1 MPSLGCRVGA
11 ISGLFAHPV
20 MAHGDAMTALVWF
33 LLIALSVLW
42 GGSFFFVGVAVAEI
56 PPLTLVALRVSLA
69 AGMLWAALPLLGLS
83 PPRGGR
89 AWCAVAVMA
98 LINNVVPFTLIV
110 WAQQT
115 LPSGLAAILNAT
127 TPLWTVLVAHAL
139 TSDEKATPGKLAGVL
154 FGFAGVAAMMGRDI
168 LGGAVAAG
176 AATAAML
183 GATLSY
189 ALAGVFGRRLR
200 VLGVAP
206 LQAALGQLTSS
217 AVVMMPI
224 ALALDRPWAL
234 PAPSAATIA
243 AVLGLAGLST
253 ALAYVLY
260 FRILALAGAVNLV
273 LVTFLIPISAV
284 LLGTL
289 VLHEALAWRHLLG
302 MALIGAGLAAI
313 DGRPLA
319 YASRILRW

>member
-1 MPSLGCRVGA
+1 MTGA
-11 ISGLFAHPV
+11 MS
-20 MAHGDAMTALVWF
+20 ALAWV
-33 LLIALSVLW
+33 LLVALSVLW

-56 PPLTLVALRVSLA
+56 PPLTLVTLRVAIA
-69 AGMLWAALPLLGLS
+69 AAMLWAALPLLGTA
-83 PPRGGR
+83 PPHGAR
-89 AWCAVAVMA
+89 AWGAIAVMA
-98 LINNVVPFTLIV
+98 LINNVIPFTLIV

-127 TPLWTVLVAHAL
+127 TPLWTVLVAHAF
-139 TSDEKATPGKLAGVL
+139 TREEKASPGKLAGVL
-154 FGFAGVAAMMGRDI
+154 FGFAGVAAMMGADI
-168 LGGAVAAG
+168 LGGAAAAG

-183 GATLSY
+183 AATFSY
-189 ALAGVFGRRLR
+189 ACAGVFGRRFR
-200 VLGVAP
+200 AIGVAP
-206 LQAALGQLTSS
+206 IQAALGQVSASS
-217 AVVMMPI
+217 IIMLPL
-224 ALALDRPWAL
+224 ALAIDRPWGL
-234 PAPSAATIA
+234 PVPSAAAVA
-243 AVLGLAGLST
+243 AVLGLAALST

-273 LVTFLIPISAV
+273 LVTFLIPISAI

-289 VLHEALAWRHLLG
+289 LLHEALEPRHLLG

>member
-1 MPSLGCRVGA
+1 
-11 ISGLFAHPV
+11 
-20 MAHGDAMTALVWF
+20 MTAAMSALAWF

-56 PPLTLVALRVSLA
+56 PPLTLVTLRVAIA
-69 AGMLWAALPLLGLS
+69 AAMLWAALPLLGTA
-83 PPRGGR
+83 PPRGAR
-89 AWCAVAVMA
+89 AWGAIAVMG
-98 LINNVVPFTLIV
+98 LINNVIPFTLIV

-127 TPLWTVLVAHAL
+127 TPLWTVLVAHAF
-139 TSDEKATPGKLAGVL
+139 TQEEKASPGKLAGVL
-154 FGFAGVAAMMGRDI
+154 FGFAGVAAMMGADI
-168 LGGAVAAG
+168 LGGAAAAG

-183 GATLSY
+183 AATFSY
-189 ALAGVFGRRLR
+189 ACAGVFGRRFR
-200 VLGVAP
+200 AIGVAP
-206 LQAALGQLTSS
+206 IQAALGQVSASS
-217 AVVMMPI
+217 IIMLPL
-224 ALALDRPWAL
+224 ALAIDRPWGL
-234 PAPSAATIA
+234 PVPSAAAVA
-243 AVLGLAGLST
+243 AVLGLAALST

-260 FRILALAGAVNLV
+260 FRILALAGAVNLL
-273 LVTFLIPISAV
+273 LVTFLIPISAI

-289 VLHEALAWRHLLG
+289 LLHEALEPRHLLG

>member
-1 MPSLGCRVGA
+1 MS
-11 ISGLFAHPV
+11 
-20 MAHGDAMTALVWF
+20 ALAWV
-33 LLIALSVLW
+33 LLVALSVLW

-56 PPLTLVALRVSLA
+56 PPLTLVTLRVAIA
-69 AGMLWAALPLLGLS
+69 AAMLWAALPLLGTA
-83 PPRGGR
+83 PPHGAR
-89 AWCAVAVMA
+89 AWGAIAVMGV
-98 LINNVVPFTLIV
+98 INNVIPFTLIV

-127 TPLWTVLVAHAL
+127 TPLWTVLVAHAF
-139 TSDEKATPGKLAGVL
+139 TREEKASPGKLAGVL
-154 FGFAGVAAMMGRDI
+154 FGFAGVAAMMGADI
-168 LGGAVAAG
+168 LGGAAAAG

-183 GATLSY
+183 AATFSY
-189 ALAGVFGRRLR
+189 ACAGVFGRRFR
-200 VLGVAP
+200 AIGVAP
-206 LQAALGQLTSS
+206 IQAALGQVSASS
-217 AVVMMPI
+217 IIMLPL
-224 ALALDRPWAL
+224 ALAIDRPWGL
-234 PAPSAATIA
+234 PVPSAAAVA
-243 AVLGLAGLST
+243 AVLGLAALST

-273 LVTFLIPISAV
+273 LVTFLIPISAI

-289 VLHEALAWRHLLG
+289 LLHEALEPRHLLG